1 MLKKVTILLLT
12 VALMMQL
19 VSPVANASA
28 DELYDADYD
37 YDVNP
42 DESEVEID
50 AEIVEVDG
58 ELNEPEMYVEGI
70 IDEEI
75 DEELEEESDT
85 GQNLEQASID
95 AMYAFI
101 ASNSA
106 ENPFV
111 IPRGLT
117 FNEALNALDW
127 GEGVTVLTPGNMEE
141 DVAFGAIALIL
152 NEQSDGIPDDEYWF
166 FDTAIVVQHEET
178 ATASPTLTQASI
190 DAMYDFLANNSAE
203 NPLIIPRG
211 STVDSYLGSYLVDA
225 LNAFNWGEG
234 VTAFAY
240 GITVGMAGGIVENP
254 PVDPYLFSGWIGL
267 LLNLEEGPHL
277 WPQNYD
283 DAYWFKYVEVYYQY
297 EGSKTNR
304 PTLPQTGADISLNMM
319 FAGSVLAALGG
330 VVAYQKIKKD

>member
-166 FDTAIVVQHEET
+166 FDTAIVVQHEEPT
-178 ATASPTLTQASI
+178 TTRPTLTQASI
-190 DAMYDFLANNSAE
+190 DAMYDFLVNNSE
-203 NPLIIPRG
+203 KNPFIIPRG
-211 STVDSYLGSYLVDA
+211 SSLTEA
-225 LNAFNWGEG
+225 LNALNWGED
-234 VTAFAY
+234 VTVRL
-240 GITVGMAGGIVENP
+240 VGHLVDGCETTGPVTFEPNSSLCESDVE
-254 PVDPYLFSGWIGL
+254 LFLGSVALHLNLQTIEGEGNTFDDEYWIGP
-267 LLNLEEGPHL
+267 G
-277 WPQNYD
+277 D
-283 DAYWFKYVEVYYQY
+283 IFFQY
-297 EGSKTNR
+297 EDSTTTR
-304 PTLPQTGADISLNMM
+304 PTLPQTGTDISLNMM
-319 FAGSVLAALGG
+319 LSGSALAALGG
-330 VVAYQKIKKD
+330 VIAYRKIKND